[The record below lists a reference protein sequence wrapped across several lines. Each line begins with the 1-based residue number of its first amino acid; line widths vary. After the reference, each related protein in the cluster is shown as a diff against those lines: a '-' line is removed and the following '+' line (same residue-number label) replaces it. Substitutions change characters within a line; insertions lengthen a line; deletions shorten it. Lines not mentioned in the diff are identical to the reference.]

1 MIKATEIKK
10 LFKDKKLLKLAF
22 THRSWVNENSGS
34 NGTNERLE
42 FLGDAIL
49 EFVVSNELYS
59 MFPDKEEGYLTTLRA
74 NLVNTKNLAE
84 FAKKID
90 LGSEIH
96 LSHGEEEGGGREN
109 SSLLA
114 DSVEAVIGGL
124 FLDQGMDEVYKFIK
138 ENILYNVEE
147 RAKMPLKDS
156 KSTLQEKVQA
166 KKLPA
171 PKYKVISEEGP
182 DHSKKFVIEAI
193 VNEKPIARG
202 IGKNKSEAEQSAAMS
217 ALEKLGQIE

>member
-1 MIKATEIKK
+1 MTKASEIKK
-10 LFKDKKLLKLAF
+10 LFKSKDLLKLAL
-22 THRSWVNENSGS
+22 THRSWVNENSGD

-49 EFVVSNELYS
+49 EFVVSNELYAL
-59 MFPDKEEGYLTTLRA
+59 FPDREEGYLTTLRA
-74 NLVNTKNLAE
+74 NLVNTKNLAN
-84 FAKKID
+84 FAREID
-90 LGSEIH
+90 LGAEIH
-96 LSHGEEEGGGREN
+96 LSHGEEEGGGRDN

-124 FLDQGMDEVYKFIK
+124 FLDQGMDVVYKFIK
-138 ENILYNVEE
+138 ENILYDVKE

-171 PKYKVISEEGP
+171 PKYSVVSEEGP
-182 DHSKKFVIEAI
+182 DHNKKFVIEVI
-193 VNEKPIARG
+193 VNNKPLAKG
-202 IGKNKSEAEQSAAMS
+202 VGKNKSEAEQSAALS
-217 ALEKLGQIE
+217 ALEKLG

>member
-1 MIKATEIKK
+1 MTQACNIKK
-10 LFKDKKLLKLAF
+10 LFKDKKLLKLAL
-22 THRSWVNENSGS
+22 THRSWVNENSDS

-49 EFVVSNELYS
+49 EFVVSNELYI

-84 FAKKID
+84 FAKNID
-90 LGSEIH
+90 LGAEIY

-166 KKLPA
+166 KKFPA
-171 PKYKVISEEGP
+171 PKYKVISEKGP
-182 DHSKKFVIEAI
+182 DHDKKFVIKVI
-193 VNEKPIARG
+193 VNEKSIAKG
-202 IGKNKSEAEQSAAMS
+202 VGKNKSEAEQNAALV
-217 ALEKLGQIE
+217 ALEKLD